1 MWKTLQEGCNST
13 VSTVNN
19 NVDKIPFYPKD
30 IHNYRFSSFNS
41 ALTSFLIALSCL
53 TASVILS

>member
-1 MWKTLQEGCNST
+1 MGKTPQKSLISAFLA
-13 VSTVNN
+13 VNN

-30 IHNYRFSSFNS
+30 IHNYRLSSFIS
-41 ALTSFLIALSCL
+41 ALTSFLIALSFL